1 MNMAYRTLVGLMLLC
16 MSVPTVRAQNT
27 ETIPREALEEA
38 REIAY
43 SQINDMADKIAGNF
57 QARTWPLIERD
68 LIGKYDQATLDEL
81 LNELIKLQKRY
92 VLAAINDT
100 PPMYARRL
108 TVDELR
114 EINAYLKSPQ
124 KDDVAFNGSPVG
136 QKMWWA
142 SQDIMREM
150 TDLLLRKK
158 DAFQAEISSAVR
170 KVLRSHGHVK

>member
-1 MNMAYRTLVGLMLLC
+1 MLLC
-16 MSVPTVRAQNT
+16 MSAPTVLAQST
-27 ETIPREALEEA
+27 ETISREALEEA

-43 SQINDMADKIAGNF
+43 SQINEMADKIAGSF
-57 QARTWPLIERD
+57 RARTWPQIERD

-81 LNELIKLQKRY
+81 LSELIKLQKKF

-108 TVDELR
+108 TVEELR
-114 EINAYLKSPQ
+114 EINAYIRSPQ
-124 KDDVAFNGSPVG
+124 KDEIAFNGSPVG

-150 TDLLLRKK
+150 TDLLLTKK
-158 DAFQAEISSAVR
+158 DAFQVEISSVFR
-170 KVLRSHGHVK
+170 KVLRSHGQIK